1 MQRGS
6 GAWLGRGLH
15 VLQAAESQA
24 RALSVE
30 LPEQICLQKDV
41 SDYSW
46 DLMGPN
52 RRSFMIVGG
61 RGVTVG
67 HVAAE

>member
-6 GAWLGRGLH
+6 GAWLGGGLH

-30 LPEQICLQKDV
+30 LPGQICLQKDV
-41 SDYSW
+41 PDYSW

-52 RRSFMIVGG
+52 RRSLLIVGG
-61 RGVTVG
+61 RGVMLG